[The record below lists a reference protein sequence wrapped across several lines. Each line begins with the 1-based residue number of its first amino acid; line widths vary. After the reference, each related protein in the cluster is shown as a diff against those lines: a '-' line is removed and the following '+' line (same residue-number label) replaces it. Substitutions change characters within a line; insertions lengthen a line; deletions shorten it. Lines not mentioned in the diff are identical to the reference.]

1 MNKRDVIKYCLTL
14 PNTFEDYP
22 FQDDTVSV
30 VMKHT
35 NNKKLQKQL
44 NKLIGEP
51 TKEMKIRRSISGSI
65 WEISFD
71 EKSKIQRVLVKANIY
86 EL

>member
-35 NNKKLQKQL
+35 NNKKWH
-44 NKLIGEP
+44 
-51 TKEMKIRRSISGSI
+51 R
-65 WEISFD
+65 
-71 EKSKIQRVLVKANIY
+71 
-86 EL
+86 

>member
-35 NNKKLQKQL
+35 NNKE
-44 NKLIGEP
+44 NN
-51 TKEMKIRRSISGSI
+51 TKKGIISERS
-65 WEISFD
+65 
-71 EKSKIQRVLVKANIY
+71 
-86 EL
+86 